1 MAIVGYARV
10 STRDQDLAGQLA
22 ELKAAG
28 CELVYR
34 EKASG
39 AASDRKEL
47 ARLVRKLE
55 RGDTVIVTRL
65 DRLARSTRDLL
76 NILDEIGKAGAGFRS
91 IKDTWADTTTSH
103 GRLMLTILGG
113 LAEFERELIKD
124 RTDAGRVRAKARGVK
139 FGRKP
144 KLNPFQREQALAR
157 LSTGETQAEVART
170 YGVDRATISRLAS
183 PLPFEAGAALPRN

>member
-1 MAIVGYARV
+1 MPTCA
-10 STRDQDLAGQLA
+10 
-22 ELKAAG
+22 
-28 CELVYR
+28 
-34 EKASG
+34 
-39 AASDRKEL
+39 
-47 ARLVRKLE
+47 
-55 RGDTVIVTRL
+55 
-65 DRLARSTRDLL
+65 
-76 NILDEIGKAGAGFRS
+76 
-91 IKDTWADTTTSH
+91 
-103 GRLMLTILGG
+103 TILGG

-157 LSTGETQAEVART
+157 LSSGETQAEVART